1 MSEMLDSIGEL
12 VELGGDKIKMHKP
25 ECDEWHLTH
34 ENCLKCPFEL
44 GCSKQVSIGLTVM
57 ASNEY
62 NSDKIQEIIDKMLS
76 AKTVKELKAIP
87 VPSMEY

>member
-1 MSEMLDSIGEL
+1 MSEILDDIGTL

-34 ENCLKCPFEL
+34 ENCLGCLFEL

-57 ASNEY
+57 ASNKY
-62 NSDKIQEIIDKMLS
+62 NSDRIQETIDKLLS
-76 AKTVKELKAIP
+76 AKTVKELEAIRI
-87 VPSMEY
+87 PSMEY